1 MASINYHTRE
11 ISCKIVYYGPGLS
24 GKTTNLQIIHK
35 KVPKDSKSEMV
46 SLATETDR
54 TLFFDFLPLDL
65 GSIKG
70 FSTKFQLYTVPGQ
83 VYYNATRKLVL
94 RGVDGVVFVADSQR
108 DKMPENLE
116 SLRNLEENLREYGI
130 ELKTTPFILQYNKRD
145 LPSIFTVDEMHAQI
159 NAYGVPAFE
168 AQAHQGVGVFTTL
181 KAIGKIVID
190 TFNTKYSARQ
200 SSRRPDPTPSSIGS
214 IPAVPAA
221 PSLAPAPIAAIPVP
235 PPPAPSL
242 QMPPQ
247 QPPQPASG
255 FSAPAARPMVPPA
268 PLPRQQPAPQGYA
281 PAPTPIQGYAPPPA
295 VPFQPP
301 APQGLAQPPAAP
313 SPVGAP
319 PAFQNFVPPPAIPS
333 QSQPNA
339 MGAAQGFSPPP
350 AIQPQGFASPTAAQG
365 FAPPPVAQP
374 QGFVPVQAV
383 APQAPAPIQGFSPPV
398 ASPSQVPASA
408 QTVGLQAALI
418 SDYGMDNPIAR
429 PVPPQAP
436 IVTDSFAPPA
446 QPPAAVPAPGLQS
459 GFFQPTPPA
468 PISPPLGTNSP
479 QRKERLDGTMD
490 PRDLD
495 AEIAR
500 MEREI
505 LGQPQAAPPQPLPQ
519 PPVAAKPVGIQTNPN
534 VNPNMDTDPAFSD
547 AFLSLDEIRQFQQ
560 SPQDYPTQRLPMN
573 PGNANP

>member
-130 ELKTTPFILQYNKRD
+130 ELKSTPFVLQYNKRD
-145 LPSIFTVDEMHAQI
+145 LPSIFTVDEMNAQI
-159 NAYGVPAFE
+159 NSYGVPCFE

-200 SSRRPDPTPSSIGS
+200 SSRRPDPNPSSQGS

-221 PSLAPAPIAAIPVP
+221 PSLAPMAPAPIPLAP
-235 PPPAPSL
+235 PPPL
-242 QMPPQ
+242 GGMRMPP
-247 QPPQPASG
+247 PIPRPIPATVATPA
-255 FSAPAARPMVPPA
+255 FSVPP
-268 PLPRQQPAPQGYA
+268 LQGFNPNAA
-281 PAPTPIQGYAPPPA
+281 PAPAP
-295 VPFQPP
+295 
-301 APQGLAQPPAAP
+301 
-313 SPVGAP
+313 
-319 PAFQNFVPPPAIPS
+319 
-333 QSQPNA
+333 
-339 MGAAQGFSPPP
+339 
-350 AIQPQGFASPTAAQG
+350 QG
-365 FAPPPVAQP
+365 FAPPAPQP
-374 QGFVPVQAV
+374 QGFNPNAAPVP
-383 APQAPAPIQGFSPPV
+383 APQG
-398 ASPSQVPASA
+398 
-408 QTVGLQAALI
+408 
-418 SDYGMDNPIAR
+418 
-429 PVPPQAP
+429 
-436 IVTDSFAPPA
+436 FAPPA
-446 QPPAAVPAPGLQS
+446 PQPQGFNPNAAPVPAPQGFAPPVPQPQGFNPNPAPIPAPQGFAPPASPVQSALVSDFGMNLPPPSATSVQPTIATTGFAVPAPASPVAATPGLQS
-459 GFFQPTPPA
+459 GFFQAPPSSLQA
-468 PISPPLGTNSP
+468 PA
-479 QRKERLDGTMD
+479 RKERLDGTMD
-490 PRDLD
+490 PKDLD

-505 LGQPQAAPPQPLPQ
+505 MGQPSAPAQ
-519 PPVAAKPVGIQTNPN
+519 KPAGIQTNPN
-534 VNPNMDTDPAFSD
+534 VNPNMDTDPAFSN
-547 AFLSLDEIRQFQQ
+547 AFLSPDEIRQFQQ

-573 PGNANP
+573 PGNATP

>member
-130 ELKTTPFILQYNKRD
+130 ELKSTPFVLQYNKRD
-145 LPSIFTVDEMHAQI
+145 LPSIFTVDEMNAQI
-159 NAYGVPAFE
+159 NSYGVPCFE

-200 SSRRPDPTPSSIGS
+200 SSRRPDPNPSSQGS

-221 PSLAPAPIAAIPVP
+221 PSLAPMAPAPIPLAP
-235 PPPAPSL
+235 PPPL
-242 QMPPQ
+242 GGMRMPP
-247 QPPQPASG
+247 PIPRPIPATVATPA
-255 FSAPAARPMVPPA
+255 FSVPP
-268 PLPRQQPAPQGYA
+268 LQGFNPNAA
-281 PAPTPIQGYAPPPA
+281 PAPAP
-295 VPFQPP
+295 
-301 APQGLAQPPAAP
+301 
-313 SPVGAP
+313 
-319 PAFQNFVPPPAIPS
+319 
-333 QSQPNA
+333 
-339 MGAAQGFSPPP
+339 
-350 AIQPQGFASPTAAQG
+350 QG
-365 FAPPPVAQP
+365 FAPPAPQP
-374 QGFVPVQAV
+374 QGFNPNAAPVP
-383 APQAPAPIQGFSPPV
+383 APQGFAPPTPQPQGFNPNAAPVPAPQGFAPPAPQPQGFSPNAAP
-398 ASPSQVPASA
+398 VPA
-408 QTVGLQAALI
+408 
-418 SDYGMDNPIAR
+418 
-429 PVPPQAP
+429 PQG
-436 IVTDSFAPPA
+436 FAPPA
-446 QPPAAVPAPGLQS
+446 PQPQGFSPNAAPVPAPQGFAPPAPQPQGFNPNAAPVPAPQGFAPPVPQPQGFNPNPAPIPAPQGFAPPASPVQSALVSDFGMNLPPPSATSVQPTIATTGFAVPAPASPVAATPGLQS
-459 GFFQPTPPA
+459 GFFQAPPSSLQA
-468 PISPPLGTNSP
+468 PA
-479 QRKERLDGTMD
+479 RKERLDGTMD
-490 PRDLD
+490 PKDLD

-505 LGQPQAAPPQPLPQ
+505 MGQPSAPAQ
-519 PPVAAKPVGIQTNPN
+519 KPAGIQTNPN
-534 VNPNMDTDPAFSD
+534 VNPNMDTDPAFSN
-547 AFLSLDEIRQFQQ
+547 AFLSPDEIRQFQQ

-573 PGNANP
+573 PGNATP